1 MRSLPASSSKPP
13 ITSDAVVF
21 NYQRPTRARLIA
33 LGTGGRLWLVEAFDP
48 LHKVWVWQDE
58 SNNMEQAVEGARR
71 LSLFP
76 S

>member
-1 MRSLPASSSKPP
+1 MRSLPASSNPP
-13 ITSDAVVF
+13 VTSDAVVF

>member
-1 MRSLPASSSKPP
+1 MRSLPASSNTPV
-13 ITSDAVVF
+13 TSDAVVF

-33 LGTGGRLWLVEAFDP
+33 LGTGSRLWLVEAFDP

-58 SNNMEQAVEGARR
+58 SDNMEQAVEGARR

>member
-1 MRSLPASSSKPP
+1 MLARLAKPRSPA
-13 ITSDAVVF
+13 TSEAVIF
-21 NYQRPTRARLIA
+21 NYQRPTRARLVA
-33 LGTGGRLWLVEAFDP
+33 QDSKGGLWLVEAFDP

-58 SNNMEQAVEGARR
+58 SHDMEKAVDDARR